1 MSTYTR
7 IGAFV
12 DLNAVD
18 ANLDAIKSG
27 LSEKTKVT
35 AVVKTD
41 AYGHG
46 ACAIAQY
53 IEKREV

>member
-1 MSTYTR
+1 MSAYTR

-12 DLNAVD
+12 DLRAIE
-18 ANLDAIKSG
+18 ANLEAIRANLSG
-27 LSEKTKVT
+27 KTKVT

-46 ACAIAQY
+46 AKAVAHY
-53 IEKREV
+53 VEGK

>member
-46 ACAIAQY
+46 ACTIARH
-53 IEKREV
+53 IEKRE